1 MTKAIDEVNIH
12 LLFGLRV
19 VVCLHPV
26 LQVIKIRECDIYRY
40 NPDSVATMGYVAH
53 LRTVAT
59 MGYVAHVRL
68 LIASTVA
75 TGHQQRQIV

>member
-26 LQVIKIRECDIYRY
+26 LQVIKIRECDIYSY
-40 NPDSVATMGYVAH
+40 NPDSDGDPVLEKGAMYVH
-53 LRTVAT
+53 LN
-59 MGYVAHVRL
+59 
-68 LIASTVA
+68 
-75 TGHQQRQIV
+75 